1 MLVICHVPVRLQA
14 HHIGLPTSN
23 RAQARYV
30 QLTKTCA
37 ISARQL
43 RNHSTCHAQMTNPFR
58 PHTTRHRLTHGR
70 HRAHATFTRH
80 DANYCSPLHV
90 SIAPAARINMPVS
103 IPVRNGED
111 VRRSV
116 CPTYL
121 SYVRLSTCAE
131 PSVACYWLQ
140 RAHGTT
146 RGCVIQWRS
155 MVVQTKD
162 GQLASRRAARG
173 ARGSEGR
180 PRRAS
185 KRQSTRAV

>member
-1 MLVICHVPVRLQA
+1 
-14 HHIGLPTSN
+14 
-23 RAQARYV
+23 
-30 QLTKTCA
+30 
-37 ISARQL
+37 
-43 RNHSTCHAQMTNPFR
+43 MTNPFR
-58 PHTTRHRLTHGR
+58 PHTTRDRPTHGR

-80 DANYCSPLHV
+80 DANYCFPLHV

-155 MVVQTKD
+155 MVVQRKD

-173 ARGSEGR
+173 ARGSVGHAGR
-180 PRRAS
+180 ANANRRARYKWRGYMAGGPVSQLLCITQVGEGYTPGGS
-185 KRQSTRAV
+185 KEVSS

>member
-1 MLVICHVPVRLQA
+1 M
-14 HHIGLPTSN
+14 SK
-23 RAQARYV
+23 
-30 QLTKTCA
+30 LTKTCA

-43 RNHSTCHAQMTNPFR
+43 RKHSTQMTNPFR
-58 PHTTRHRLTHGR
+58 PHTTRDRLTHGR
-70 HRAHATFTRH
+70 HRAHATLTRH
-80 DANYCSPLHV
+80 DANYCFPLHV

-116 CPTYL
+116 CPTYEL
-121 SYVRLSTCAE
+121 YVRLSTCAE

-162 GQLASRRAARG
+162 GQLASRRAAWGRG
-173 ARGSEGR
+173 REDQRVCHAGR
-180 PRRAS
+180 ANANRRA
-185 KRQSTRAV
+185 RYQWRGYMAEGCG